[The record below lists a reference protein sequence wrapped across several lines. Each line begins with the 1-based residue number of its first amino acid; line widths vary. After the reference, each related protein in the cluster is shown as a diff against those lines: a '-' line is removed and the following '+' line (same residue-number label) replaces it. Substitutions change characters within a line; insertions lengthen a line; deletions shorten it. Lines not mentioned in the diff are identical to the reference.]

1 MSSVTIKVN
10 NKEYTLKGEE
20 KEEYL
25 HTVANYVD
33 KKIKNIMENNT
44 KLSTSEAAIL
54 TAMNVAD
61 DLFKC
66 GEYNEKLYD
75 DIEELKKKEK
85 ALNERVD
92 ELKSEITKV
101 NEEKEQLIAKFDDI
115 KPKDQLENADELN
128 KQISIMTEETKKY
141 VSETKRLKEDNKQL
155 KFNLQSSKYKLMD
168 LENKYLESQIELAK
182 AKKEAANTA
191 VKEGKKETAGK

>member
-10 NKEYTLKGEE
+10 NKEYSLKGDE

-33 KKIKNIMENNT
+33 KKIKSIMENNQ
-44 KLSTSEAAIL
+44 KLSTAEASIL

-75 DIEELKKKEK
+75 DIEELKKNEKVLKE
-85 ALNERVD
+85 RID

-115 KPKDQLENADELN
+115 KPKEQIDTAEGLN
-128 KQISIMTEETKKY
+128 EQIGIMTEETKKY
-141 VSETKRLKEDNKQL
+141 MAESKRLKEDNKQL
-155 KFNLQSSKYKLMD
+155 KFNLQSAKYKLMD
-168 LENKYLESQIELAK
+168 LENKFMESQIELAK
-182 AKKEAANTA
+182 VKKEAADT
-191 VKEGKKETAGK
+191 VKDEK